1 MKMLN
6 FRVLILMFLF
16 VSALFTQGCG
26 CGNNRHYIK
35 GRELYRDKDLAG
47 AIEELKLAHKQQP
60 KNAEIMSFMGKV
72 YFENKDYD
80 GAIEMYDKELQLVPG
95 DIQAHFN
102 IAKVYKEKGDGALA
116 LEHFNKVVEIN
127 PKGKLAGEAQKLISE
142 CSNLKPQQGAAS
154 AEGGAGENGSQ
165 VSSGA
170 QNKQGQSKK
179 RATDL

>member
-16 VSALFTQGCG
+16 VSALFAQGCG

-35 GRELYRDKDLAG
+35 GRELYRDKDFAG

-80 GAIEMYDKELQLVPG
+80 GAIEMYGKELQLVPG

-102 IAKVYKEKGDGALA
+102 IAKVYKEKGEGALA

-127 PKGKLAGEAQKLISE
+127 PGGKLAGEAQKLIPE
-142 CSNLKPQQGAAS
+142 CSNLKPQPGADVQG
-154 AEGGAGENGSQ
+154 GGAGKPQAATGP
-165 VSSGA
+165 
-170 QNKQGQSKK
+170 QNQGGQGKK
-179 RATDL
+179 RATGL

>member
-16 VSALFTQGCG
+16 VSALFAQGCG

-60 KNAEIMSFMGKV
+60 KNVEIMSFMGRI

-80 GAIEMYDKELQLVPG
+80 GALEMYSKELQLVPG

-127 PKGKLAGEAQKLISE
+127 PGGKLAGEAQKLIPE
-142 CSNLKPQQGAAS
+142 CSNLKPQTGAADP
-154 AEGGAGENGSQ
+154 AGGGTNGSQ
-165 VSSGA
+165 ASSGS

-179 RATDL
+179 RATGF